1 MKYLEE
7 LDLSN
12 NPLMNIQRF
21 DMGVNTQLRKLI
33 LANSDLLEIDIITTS
48 AWNVPLMQVHITSIC
63 AITTKNCPYSGEQ
76 LKRDTLERR
85 FQGTNDFV
93 DCRQIKCSSI
103 HIIAA
108 SWSCEDYNKLFIH
121 LECFE
126 NTQKIDLN

>member
-12 NPLMNIQRF
+12 NPLKNIQRF
-21 DMGVNTQLRKLI
+21 DIGVNTQLRKLM
-33 LANSDLLEIDIITTS
+33 LTNSDMDEININIS
-48 AWNVPLMQVHITSIC
+48 LPGNVSLIQVHITSIC
-63 AITTKNCPYSGEQ
+63 GITTRNCLCSDEE
-76 LKRDTLERR
+76 LMRDALERR

-93 DCRQIKCSSI
+93 DSRPIKCSRL

-126 NTQKIDLN
+126 NIRYNSN